1 LASDAEAAADMSIRT
16 KLILA
21 LLLVTLLP
29 FFGLLGFFHYSN
41 NEQIERSGVTAQAQA
56 AALLDAV
63 ERDFQHAVSEVRAWT
78 ASSSISRSALEAGA
92 LPAADLEGRWEN
104 DDYTHSSE
112 AALLKDLQR
121 ISGNKFAEIFFTDP
135 RGFVVASTNPTSDF
149 GQGPQSDPPDGEPW
163 WAEARVEGIR
173 HGELTYDES
182 AHRYA
187 VDISITLSHEGR
199 FAGVLKAVYNVESLL
214 DIIGKSTVGRSGH
227 AVLVDAQG
235 NVIAAPRRFE
245 SIIFNDD
252 ANVSGFK
259 ANKIAERNASG
270 YTFEHV
276 PWVGQSMIGVASCV
290 GPASAFDFDWSAMV
304 IVPVEEALFSA
315 RQLFWFGALTLGA
328 VALVLLGAVVTLSTR
343 ISKPLMQIAD
353 AVSQIEG
360 GDFGVRVPHEGADEV
375 GVLSTA
381 INRMT
386 KRLAVYDAMNV
397 EKIKQLNVDLE
408 QANGRLEQLA
418 TTDSLTGLWN
428 RRTFFERLEQEI
440 SRVGRSDEPL
450 SLILIDLDHFKNVND
465 TLGHQAGDEVLR
477 RVGGLLQVLI
487 RKSDMAARYG
497 GEEMALILPGAD
509 KKSALEIAEHIRHL
523 ISAERIAVGDAPLNV
538 TASMGVAT
546 IGDLREPSAA
556 SMVEIADLAL
566 YRAKHAGRNRV
577 EAATPT
583 AGALVAMVNL

>member
-1 LASDAEAAADMSIRT
+1 MSIRT

-56 AALLDAV
+56 ASLLDAV

-78 ASSSISRSALEAGA
+78 ASSSIAISALEAGD
-92 LPAADLEGRWEN
+92 LPAEVLESRWES
-104 DDYTHSSE
+104 DAYTHSSE

-121 ISGNKFAEIFFTDP
+121 ISGNKFAEIFFTDS
-135 RGFVVASTNPTSDF
+135 RGLVVAATNPTSDF

-187 VDISITLSHEGR
+187 VDISITLSHERR

-227 AVLVDAQG
+227 AVLIDAQG

-252 ANVSGFK
+252 ANVSRFE
-259 ANKIAERNASG
+259 ANKIAARNASG

-276 PWVGQSMIGVASCV
+276 PWVGQSMIGVASSA
-290 GPASAFDFDWSAMV
+290 GPKSAFGFDWSAMV

-328 VALVLLGAVVTLSTR
+328 VALVVLGAAVALSSR
-343 ISKPLMQIAD
+343 ISKPLVDIAE

-360 GDFGVRVPHEGADEV
+360 GAFGVRVPHEGVDEV

-386 KRLAVYDAMNV
+386 KRLANYDAMNV
-397 EKIKQLNVDLE
+397 EKIKRLNVGLE
-408 QANGRLEQLA
+408 RANRRLEQLA

-428 RRTFFERLEQEI
+428 RRVFFERLEQEI
-440 SRVGRSDEPL
+440 TRTQRSGDSL
-450 SLILIDLDHFKNVND
+450 SLVLIDLDHFKNVND
-465 TLGHQAGDEVLR
+465 TMGHQAGDEVLR
-477 RVGGLLQVLI
+477 RVGGLLQMAI
-487 RKSDMAARYG
+487 RKSDVAARYG
-497 GEEMALILPGAD
+497 GEEMAIILPSAD
-509 KKSALEIAEHIRHL
+509 KAGALNLAESIRL
-523 ISAERIAVGDAPLNV
+523 LVAAECIAVGDLSLNV

-546 IGDLREPSAA
+546 TADLAEPDAA
-556 SMVEIADLAL
+556 SLVEIADLAL
-566 YRAKHAGRNRV
+566 YRAKHGGRNRV
-577 EAATPT
+577 ESATPT
-583 AGALVAMVNL
+583 SELLDMANL